1 MISCSLVSSRA
12 SIPGDIYI
20 LGLKSLI
27 PWSRSPISWSRF
39 WSIHGFNTSIN
50 SRLFKDIS
58 PVLWSNPTLVL
69 RTNHYYLYHIPN
81 HVTPIH
87 VTPLPSNQ
95 RRSHQNPIGDS
106 SLLLTMVCRYQLY
119 RLNPKI

>member
-12 SIPGDIYI
+12 SIPSDIYI

-27 PWSRSPISWSRF
+27 TWYRSPISRSGF

-69 RTNHYYLYHIPN
+69 STSHYYLCHIPFTWLHTWLN
-81 HVTPIH
+81 YHPIKD
-87 VTPLPSNQ
+87 VRTRIQSEIQ
-95 RRSHQNPIGDS
+95 VS
-106 SLLLTMVCRYQLY
+106 S
-119 RLNPKI
+119 